1 MRSKTSLP
9 LFVSLGLFHSI
20 LLGCSLVHQL
30 MEVVGLDQVQPLIQ
44 LTIQAITEPLHL
56 LCIGVNVIP
65 AVLAQDIE
73 LLGIVIHSV
82 TSLLEGQQFCHLLIH
97 QPLRNVVALE
107 GLIELIPSDHMP
119 LLHGLEMI
127 PPH

>member
-1 MRSKTSLP
+1 
-9 LFVSLGLFHSI
+9 
-20 LLGCSLVHQL
+20 

-65 AVLAQDIE
+65 AILAQDIE

-82 TSLLEGQQFCHLLIH
+82 TSLLEGQQFCHL
-97 QPLRNVVALE
+97 
-107 GLIELIPSDHMP
+107 
-119 LLHGLEMI
+119 
-127 PPH
+127 